1 MAYRT
6 LLTNTI
12 GKTRDLTTKNILF
25 NMHYQKLIRG
35 RGKLVNIWLDQDIKY
50 G

>member
-12 GKTRDLTTKNILF
+12 GKTKESATKNILF
-25 NMHYQKLIRG
+25 NMHCQE
-35 RGKLVNIWLDQDIKY
+35 LVQDK
-50 G
+50 